1 MLRTSLPARG
11 PPARAADPTAT
22 VATAAITTEDSRT
35 RKLPSIELEQVQRTI
50 ESALTSLTTS
60 SAILI
65 LDAPDLLLALQEP
78 SKITDTST
86 STALHNLILSLRLNP
101 RVHATLLSLASDI
114 DPISSPREDHI
125 PTPLETETQAL
136 LVGLAHSADL
146 IISAR
151 GLDTGAAGDV
161 GGVLRVTVPGAGQD
175 DDDDGMRKVWKEQ
188 ELLYLVKTDG
198 SAKVWERGAG
208 VGVG

>member
-1 MLRTSLPARG
+1 M
-11 PPARAADPTAT
+11 
-22 VATAAITTEDSRT
+22 
-35 RKLPSIELEQVQRTI
+35 
-50 ESALTSLTTS
+50 
-60 SAILI
+60 
-65 LDAPDLLLALQEP
+65 
-78 SKITDTST
+78 
-86 STALHNLILSLRLNP
+86 
-101 RVHATLLSLASDI
+101 
-114 DPISSPREDHI
+114 

>member
-1 MLRTSLPARG
+1 
-11 PPARAADPTAT
+11 
-22 VATAAITTEDSRT
+22 
-35 RKLPSIELEQVQRTI
+35 LPSLELEQVQRTI
-50 ESALTSLTTS
+50 ESALASLTTS

-65 LDAPDLLLALQEP
+65 LDAPDLLLALQDS
-78 SKITDTST
+78 SKSPDIST
-86 STALHNLILSLRLNP
+86 STALQSMLLSLRLNP
-101 RVHATLLSLASDI
+101 HVHASILSLASDI
-114 DPISSPREDHI
+114 NPILSSREDHI
-125 PTPLETETQAL
+125 PTPLETESQAL
-136 LVGLAHSADL
+136 LVGSAHTADL

-161 GGVLRVTVPGAGQD
+161 GGVLRVTIPGAGRD
-175 DDDDGMRKVWKEQ
+175 DEDDSARKAWKEQ